1 MLGLN
6 GIEWMMLIIAAI
18 IIGFSKT
25 GIQGATIPAVALV
38 AILFGGKASAGI
50 MLPMLMLGDLIAIF
64 QYGKQGKFRDVLKLL
79 PAAVMGI
86 AIGAIT
92 GNYLDDKQFKALL
105 GIVVL
110 ICLGLL
116 IYRKSVVKHFALAM
130 GI

>member
-1 MLGLN
+1 
-6 GIEWMMLIIAAI
+6 MMLIIAAI

-64 QYGKQGKFRDVLKLL
+64 QYGKQGNFRDVLKLL

-116 IYRKSVVKHFALAM
+116 IYRKSVVKPLALAM